1 MRFLTNSNAANKTS
15 LSILYV
21 SKATYSDTTRR
32 LNFRFRTNSNAITS
46 AYSFRIIT
54 KSTVTIPSPG
64 FRIITKSTAV
74 TIFRS
79 CAGTKRTTKVISRSV
94 ITKNTD

>member
-1 MRFLTNSNAANKTS
+1 MRFQTNSNAAHKK
-15 LSILYV
+15 SISIFYL
-21 SKATYSDTTRR
+21 SKATYSDTTPR

-54 KSTVTIPSPG
+54 KSTVTRPSPG

-74 TIFRS
+74 TIFRF
-79 CAGTKRTTKVISRSV
+79 CAGTKRTTKVIGYSV
-94 ITKNTD
+94 ITKNTG